1 MDPELVLVLEL
12 NRRLD
17 PDRVRPAGLSF
28 LEFAGEKALVTF
40 ADDPELKQFLRILEA
55 YQQGARPPREEGG
68 PERAAAYEELFDAIE
83 AVRRWGVEDVISDAL
98 RQTLDQ
104 ATPKQLLRLDV
115 QCWCP
120 DDPSDAR
127 RRRLEVSQA
136 VTAVGGKVLDKS
148 LRHSAGL
155 SLLRVELPADEVVT
169 LAQVDH
175 VRSIDILPRPALTQP
190 QVWYAGPDSIPPV
203 LPPLATAATV
213 AVIDSGVRSAHPL
226 LAPAVVGAEVVGPG
240 LADAGDESGH
250 GTLVSSLALHGQ
262 LEGKL
267 AAGVSLRP
275 AGRLLSIRV
284 LDNQDQFP
292 DVRLWEEHLHEAIT
306 LAINAGARVINLS
319 LGDVRHPYRPPRP
332 TPLSALIDNLARDH
346 NLVVVISA
354 GNYSTAGYAVD
365 EKFRFDYPLRLLSAS
380 DSGILDPAPAA
391 LSLTIGAVC
400 ADPVQGARPAQDR
413 VDVVPVGGPDQPS
426 PVTRVGPGVGGM
438 IKPELVAPGGSLSVD
453 EGFGRIVND
462 PSLAVVGA
470 GATADRLLA
479 WGVGTSYAAPL
490 ASHAALR
497 VLGRYPTITANA
509 VRALVMASAQVIEP
523 ILTGSSPS
531 NVDRE
536 QARLTGYGRLSAE
549 RAEASDD
556 HRAVLLAEEE
566 IEVDGVHLYV
576 VPLPETFFEPGGT
589 RTLALALAYDP
600 RVRPTRLDYL
610 ASRMMVRAYRGVS
623 REVVAEAYA
632 QMEQA
637 DDDISGGADAPS
649 PASIR
654 PYEIELQPADTRR
667 GLGANQYARR
677 VFRQRLRPENGREI
691 VVVVRNT
698 NRWDLPTARQR
709 YALAVVLERDPSHSP
724 LYAELRAQL
733 EALAEVEL
741 EIT

>member
-1 MDPELVLVLEL
+1 MYSDRRAHGDVLQRQAVQVVDLHRARTPVLGVDPELVLVLEL

-267 AAGVSLRP
+267 AAG
-275 AGRLLSIRV
+275 
-284 LDNQDQFP
+284 
-292 DVRLWEEHLHEAIT
+292 
-306 LAINAGARVINLS
+306 
-319 LGDVRHPYRPPRP
+319 
-332 TPLSALIDNLARDH
+332 
-346 NLVVVISA
+346 
-354 GNYSTAGYAVD
+354 
-365 EKFRFDYPLRLLSAS
+365 
-380 DSGILDPAPAA
+380 
-391 LSLTIGAVC
+391 
-400 ADPVQGARPAQDR
+400 
-413 VDVVPVGGPDQPS
+413 
-426 PVTRVGPGVGGM
+426 
-438 IKPELVAPGGSLSVD
+438 
-453 EGFGRIVND
+453 
-462 PSLAVVGA
+462 
-470 GATADRLLA
+470 
-479 WGVGTSYAAPL
+479 
-490 ASHAALR
+490 
-497 VLGRYPTITANA
+497 
-509 VRALVMASAQVIEP
+509 
-523 ILTGSSPS
+523 
-531 NVDRE
+531 
-536 QARLTGYGRLSAE
+536 
-549 RAEASDD
+549 
-556 HRAVLLAEEE
+556 
-566 IEVDGVHLYV
+566 
-576 VPLPETFFEPGGT
+576 
-589 RTLALALAYDP
+589 
-600 RVRPTRLDYL
+600 
-610 ASRMMVRAYRGVS
+610 
-623 REVVAEAYA
+623 
-632 QMEQA
+632 
-637 DDDISGGADAPS
+637 
-649 PASIR
+649 
-654 PYEIELQPADTRR
+654 
-667 GLGANQYARR
+667 
-677 VFRQRLRPENGREI
+677 
-691 VVVVRNT
+691 
-698 NRWDLPTARQR
+698 
-709 YALAVVLERDPSHSP
+709 
-724 LYAELRAQL
+724 
-733 EALAEVEL
+733 
-741 EIT
+741 